1 MQTSQM
7 IKRSA
12 VYAVIA
18 VSAVFATGCA
28 TNDKVQVA
36 YYEYLKAEAEAK
48 KAIGVAQAQK
58 ESIRYIAAAK
68 AVESA
73 DSSAK
78 AAASVALS
86 VTSGSGSANQPAQTS
101 PRIQAPETTEQKV
114 FRWAS
119 LITQGVVPAV
129 IDNNRSKRQAEVAI
143 VQSNNSASVQ
153 KDTNATMLG
162 LGLGS
167 QAFQA
172 AAPLEFSGAGLSI
185 SRERPPAEEAPAE

>member
-1 MQTSQM
+1 VNNF
-7 IKRSA
+7 KRIA
-12 VYAVIA
+12 VYATVA
-18 VSAVFATGCA
+18 TAAVFATGCA
-28 TNDKVQVA
+28 TNDKVRVA

-58 ESIRYIAAAK
+58 ESVRYMAAAK
-68 AVESA
+68 AVENA

-78 AAASVALS
+78 AAASVALG
-86 VTSGSGSANQPAQTS
+86 VTSGTGSSNQPAQTS
-101 PRIQAPETTEQKV
+101 PRIQAPETTEQVV

-119 LITQGVVPAV
+119 LLTNGVVPAV

-143 VQSNNSASVQ
+143 VQSNNAASVQ

-172 AAPLEFSGAGLSI
+172 AAPLEFSGAGVNI
-185 SRERPPAEEAPAE
+185 VRELPPAEEVPAE

>member
-1 MQTSQM
+1 MNNF
-7 IKRSA
+7 KRIA
-12 VYAVIA
+12 VYATVA
-18 VSAVFATGCA
+18 TAAVFATGCA

-58 ESIRYIAAAK
+58 ESVRYMAAAK
-68 AVESA
+68 AVENA

-78 AAASVALS
+78 AAASVALG
-86 VTSGSGSANQPAQTS
+86 VTSGTGSSNQPAQTS

-129 IDNNRSKRQAEVAI
+129 IDNNRSNRQAEVAI
-143 VQSNNSASVQ
+143 VQSNNAADVQ
-153 KDTNATMLG
+153 KNTNQTMLG

-172 AAPLEFSGAGLSI
+172 AAPLEFSGAGVNI
-185 SRERPPAEEAPAE
+185 VRELPPAEEVPAE